1 MKPIRYSLRVLSQL
15 LSYPDA
21 ELRQQL
27 PLLLPVLE
35 EEGALGLARRTEL
48 QALVTH
54 LLRLDTLDAEA
65 RYVETFDRGR
75 ATCLHLFE
83 SKAHQLHF
91 L

>member
-35 EEGALGLARRTEL
+35 GAHLAE
-48 QALVTH
+48 
-54 LLRLDTLDAEA
+54 
-65 RYVETFDRGR
+65 
-75 ATCLHLFE
+75 
-83 SKAHQLHF
+83 
-91 L
+91 

>member
-54 LLRLDTLDAEA
+54 LLSLDTLDAEA
-65 RYVETFDRGR
+65 RLVC
-75 ATCLHLFE
+75 TCLNMCTATL
-83 SKAHQLHF
+83 ATVVRP
-91 L
+91 